1 VMARASAGGKSMA
14 TMDGFLA
21 ATAAVHKLTLV
32 TRDAADF
39 RGAGV
44 PLFNPWES
52 AGA

>member
-1 VMARASAGGKSMA
+1 MARASASGNSMA

-21 ATAAVHKLTLV
+21 ATAAAHELTIA

-44 PLFNPWES
+44 AVFNPWAAAES
-52 AGA
+52 